1 MDINPTK
8 IIGANIFKK
17 KRALKILFVASE
29 AGPFVKVGG
38 LGEVMYSLP
47 RALRAL
53 GHDARVMIPK
63 YATIETDKFS
73 LKLEFSNLKIMPET
87 NDPNGLFVS
96 NVFRY
101 EEKSGETIAYFLENM
116 EYYEKRANAYGY
128 TDDAIRWALLSKGT
142 LEFLKKSKWIP
153 DIIVACDWQ
162 AGLLP
167 NYLRTEYSKEPL
179 FSKIAMVFSIHNLSY
194 QGMFDHHLVTQADYD
209 AGHEEIPTF
218 DNPRLLKLN
227 FMRRGIMYA
236 DAINTVSPTYA
247 QEITTPEYG
256 EMLDGL
262 LIERR
267 SRLFGI
273 LNGIDYDYYNPE
285 TDSQLDHKYSDSTLY
300 KRSKNKNFLRKR
312 FGLEQKENTPL
323 LAIVSRLTDQKG
335 FGLLFDTARSLL
347 KNFNMQL
354 IILGAGDSSFINFF
368 QELAKEYPKDVAGHF
383 IYDESLPRLI
393 LGSADILLMPSKF
406 EPSGLTQM
414 EAMRYGALPL
424 VRKTGGLADTVTD
437 YEPVKQKSTGFVFE
451 PFDSYVFYGTVIR
464 ALETFKYP
472 QVWERIQKR
481 AMKED
486 FSWSSSAKEYL
497 KLFEKAIFFHTE
509 EPYIYWENNKK

>member
-1 MDINPTK
+1 
-8 IIGANIFKK
+8 F
-17 KRALKILFVASE
+17 ASE
-29 AGPFVKVGG
+29 SGPFIKVGG
-38 LGEVMYSLP
+38 LGEVMHSLP
-47 RALRAL
+47 KALREL

-63 YATIETDKFS
+63 YATIETDKFP
-73 LKLEFSNLKIMPET
+73 LKLEVSNLKIMPEA

-101 EEKSGETIAYFLENM
+101 EEKSGKTTAYFLENM

-128 TDDAIRWALLSKGT
+128 ADDAVRWALLSKGT
-142 LEFLKKSKWIP
+142 LEFLRKSKWTP

-167 NYLRTEYSKEPL
+167 NYLHTEYEKDPL
-179 FSKIAMVFSIHNLSY
+179 FSKIATVFSIHNLSY
-194 QGMFDHHLVTQADYD
+194 QGMFDHHLVVPTDYD
-209 AGHEEIPTF
+209 AGQETIPTF
-218 DNPRLLKLN
+218 DNPRLSKLN
-227 FMRRGIMYA
+227 FMRRGIKYA

-256 EMLDGL
+256 EMLNDL

-267 SRLFGI
+267 ARLFGI

-285 TDSQLDHKYSDSTLY
+285 TDPQLDHKYSDSTLY
-300 KRSKNKNFLRKR
+300 KRNKNKIFLRKK
-312 FGLEQKENTPL
+312 FGMEQKENTPL
-323 LAIVSRLTDQKG
+323 FAIVSRLTDQKG

-354 IILGAGDSSFINFF
+354 IVLGAGDSSFVNFF
-368 QELAKEYPKDVAGHF
+368 QGLMSEYPKSVAGHF
-383 IYDESLPRLI
+383 SYDDSLPRLI
-393 LGSADILLMPSKF
+393 LGSADVLLMPSKF

-414 EAMRYGALPL
+414 EAMRYGAIPL

-437 YEPVKQKSTGFVFE
+437 YDPVNQKGTGFVFE
-451 PFDSYVFYGTVIR
+451 PFDSYVFYGAIIR

-472 QVWERIQKR
+472 QYWEKIQKR
-481 AMKED
+481 AMRED

-497 KLFEKAIFFHTE
+497 KLFEKAIFFHVE
-509 EPYIYWENNKK
+509 EPSLYWEKNKTS